1 MYDGCGPLVAGVRGL
16 ACLDVLGGF
25 CVLMKGNLA
34 STIINNQVC
43 GMTSESTH
51 RTSLSVNPS
60 ARSNILCVFY
70 ELPPEL
76 SDHCKTAEKTFAIL
90 DNSLMLPS
98 QTA

>member
-1 MYDGCGPLVAGVRGL
+1 M
-16 ACLDVLGGF
+16 
-25 CVLMKGNLA
+25 LMKGNLA

-51 RTSLSVNPS
+51 LTSLSVNPS

-76 SDHCKTAEKTFAIL
+76 SDHC
-90 DNSLMLPS
+90 
-98 QTA
+98 